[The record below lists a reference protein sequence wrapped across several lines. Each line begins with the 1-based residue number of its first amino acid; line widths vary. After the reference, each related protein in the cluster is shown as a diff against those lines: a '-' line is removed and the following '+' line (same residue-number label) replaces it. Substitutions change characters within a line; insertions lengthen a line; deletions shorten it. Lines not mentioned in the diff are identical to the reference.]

1 MKTALL
7 ALVML
12 FTCSAWAQEPKRLD
26 CQEGNLRLE
35 ADLVS
40 KRVNLFERDAFSGDE
55 ISRFGF
61 AQRISKSALYPMR
74 FHPPY
79 YLLALTIKG
88 DGLIKGRFQFELDS
102 EGLRKGSVVYE
113 GAFLWEP
120 LEFRECVISY

>member
-61 AQRISKSALYPMR
+61 AQRISKSALIRVPSTR
-74 FHPPY
+74 PNICW
-79 YLLALTIKG
+79 LLPLKVM
-88 DGLIKGRFQFELDS
+88 GL
-102 EGLRKGSVVYE
+102 LR
-113 GAFLWEP
+113 GAFNL
-120 LEFRECVISY
+120 S